1 MATRERSVFGSLLRS
16 YRVEAGLSQE
26 RLAEHAGLSERGISN
41 LERGERRSPRLD
53 TVRMLADA
61 LELSAE
67 DRIPLFR
74 AARPMTNGGVAHAEV
89 NSPEPAPSSLP
100 VPPTPLVGREH
111 ELSTI
116 VELLEGDVP
125 RLVTLTGPG
134 GVGKTRLALEVAATV
149 SPAFPDGVCFVA
161 LASVSDHALV
171 ASAIADALGVRKS
184 PGVSERTELKRYL
197 RGRHLLLVLDNVEHV
212 VPAVPDVAD
221 LLATCSGLKVLT
233 TSRVPLRLQGERQVP
248 ISPLSVPDSDH
259 TLADVAGSEAVQLF
273 VARAQEVK
281 PDFVLTDDNADPI
294 VELCRRL
301 DGLPLALEL
310 AAVRIK
316 VLTPQ
321 ALLRRLERSL
331 TLLTGGAQDLPAR
344 HQTLRATIAWSYDL
358 LSPEE
363 QALFRRLA
371 VFAGGWTLEAA
382 ETVVA
387 PDGTL
392 DLFEGLASL
401 VDKSLVQSTDGLD
414 GEPRYLMLETVREFA
429 VEQLDESGEAETI
442 GRRHVDWCF
451 TLALEVDTDLS
462 DAEFERN
469 EAQLEAEQANIRAA
483 LAWLRDRQLAHDGL
497 RLATAMGGFWGPRSA
512 HAEGGGW
519 METFLAQSG
528 VDEPAAGDRIRA
540 LWWLGQW
547 AAYRGDL
554 AMAQDRLSQS
564 LALAQQVGDK
574 RGISMGLGA
583 VAMALFQHGEV
594 AKSIPILDEAIALA
608 REVGNRRDLS
618 QLLTYVA
625 VAHGHLGDLARAE
638 TLAEESVA
646 MVRSFGATRGFE
658 STVAMLFMGWIAFMG
673 DDLDLAVER
682 FGAALSLSQ
691 ALASKAIQSAARSG
705 LGEVALLRGRSGEA
719 AAHFREGLVMG
730 WESNLPTGMV
740 FNLPG
745 VVRLAIMHGDTR
757 RAARLA
763 GVLETFGTTL
773 ETMPA
778 ACVRRFRA
786 DAKHLQAA
794 LGEEA
799 FAAELKQGEA
809 LGPAEIV
816 AEALALDEE
825 GATTHGA

>member
-1 MATRERSVFGSLLRS
+1 
-16 YRVEAGLSQE
+16 
-26 RLAEHAGLSERGISN
+26 
-41 LERGERRSPRLD
+41 
-53 TVRMLADA
+53 
-61 LELSAE
+61 
-67 DRIPLFR
+67 
-74 AARPMTNGGVAHAEV
+74 
-89 NSPEPAPSSLP
+89 
-100 VPPTPLVGREH
+100 
-111 ELSTI
+111 
-116 VELLEGDVP
+116 
-125 RLVTLTGPG
+125 
-134 GVGKTRLALEVAATV
+134 
-149 SPAFPDGVCFVA
+149 
-161 LASVSDHALV
+161 
-171 ASAIADALGVRKS
+171 
-184 PGVSERTELKRYL
+184 
-197 RGRHLLLVLDNVEHV
+197 
-212 VPAVPDVAD
+212 
-221 LLATCSGLKVLT
+221 
-233 TSRVPLRLQGERQVP
+233 
-248 ISPLSVPDSDH
+248 
-259 TLADVAGSEAVQLF
+259 
-273 VARAQEVK
+273 
-281 PDFVLTDDNADPI
+281 
-294 VELCRRL
+294 
-301 DGLPLALEL
+301 
-310 AAVRIK
+310 
-316 VLTPQ
+316 
-321 ALLRRLERSL
+321 
-331 TLLTGGAQDLPAR
+331 
-344 HQTLRATIAWSYDL
+344 
-358 LSPEE
+358 
-363 QALFRRLA
+363 
-371 VFAGGWTLEAA
+371 
-382 ETVVA
+382 
-387 PDGTL
+387 
-392 DLFEGLASL
+392 
-401 VDKSLVQSTDGLD
+401 
-414 GEPRYLMLETVREFA
+414 MLETVREFA

-442 GRRHVDWCF
+442 GRRHVDWCL

-462 DAEFERN
+462 DVELEHN

-825 GATTHGA
+825 GTTTHGA